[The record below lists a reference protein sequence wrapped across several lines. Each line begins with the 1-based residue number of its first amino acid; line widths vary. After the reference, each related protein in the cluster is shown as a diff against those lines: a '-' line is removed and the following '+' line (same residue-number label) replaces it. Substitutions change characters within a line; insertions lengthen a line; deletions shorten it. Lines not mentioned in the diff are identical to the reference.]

1 MQVTGLPPKLVAG
14 LGQPGGGIQGV
25 GVTIPIGTKQPTRP
39 GGPPRLQLGKVC
51 PPRLNLTA
59 DKSIVAPL
67 TGKEKDENLI
77 NTAKREAELPLLIII
92 KSAISL
98 YSWEEMLRVAPVSIT
113 KKDLNG
119 FGSVNDPRMGVPN
132 TNSACQ
138 LCSRIDCPGHL
149 GRIEFPEPIYN
160 PATIRS
166 VVSVLTCVCNYCGQL
181 LLTKADIAQLGFD
194 RLPPAKRLAEME
206 KHCKDLKCLREK
218 PPLPRTNP
226 LCGQDP
232 ELPKG
237 DVMKCNQNFVF
248 TTSDL
253 KEKGVISYKNPG
265 ADNRKKVKDLPE
277 LPMAIESVCNI
288 LDRIS
293 KEDAALMGFPEDSH
307 PRNMIMRGILVPPP
321 IARPPLYEGGAMH
334 YDQLTHMFMTI
345 RRKATDILET
355 TDKQDAVHELYT
367 AVKQLFF
374 KTEGKK
380 MGMRDFISLVERI
393 QGKQALLRGLLMG
406 KRVNDC
412 GRTVAG
418 PDATLRFGQIRI
430 PMAWAKTLTKKV
442 KVTTYNI
449 HNLTALLESG
459 KVTHITSART
469 GLRKQYRPEFQYK
482 LQIGD
487 IVFRWLMNGDRIV
500 VNRQPTLHR
509 QSMMSYE
516 VVLGRPLT
524 IGLHL
529 SYTSPMNC
537 DFDGDENNAW
547 NPQDFEVEA
556 ECEIIMNVCNNDMS
570 AEQNR
575 PIMGWVM
582 NSITGAYLLTKPDTR
597 IDDDLFSE
605 LLSLVTDQ
613 ANIRTL
619 GARLAKYGVHPRS
632 GAAVFSALLPATFNY
647 NQGEVQILE
656 GVLVTGR
663 IKKNHVGA
671 SHRSIIQELWKQ
683 YGPQTTANF
692 FTDGPW
698 VINKWLIER
707 GFSVGISDT
716 ITLETKDGEEYDKN
730 KRILKEELA
739 KIYVQLEALG
749 GKLDDPAEE
758 SFRQRQINNLVNIAS
773 GIGLRL
779 AKEAL
784 SGDNSFGIMTDQGAG
799 TKGGLANIGQMMG
812 SVGQQFYRGKRLA
825 PTLSGGRRLLPTYDY
840 DDNNPEAHAFIP
852 ESLFTGISPEGLFF
866 LQAGGREGL
875 LDTALKT
882 AETGAMQHR
891 MIKAFENIIVAY
903 DGSIRNTIGTMFSPI
918 YNAGY
923 DIAEMIAVQNPEK
936 RDFSSFI
943 DIAST
948 VRDLNIKRGW
958 VPASTNKVIVA
969 NRAKLTA
976 TPLPADNILPYTPT
990 VKAAPQVAAPAPY
1003 DVKVIPPLVASPLK
1017 ITKYEKARIIGTRAR
1032 QIDNNAPI
1040 SAAVNLDDDKFF
1052 RNFLKS
1058 TGRWTAT
1065 SEETLPE
1072 LRDEFRVEFSLWLD
1086 PVRIAIA
1093 EYEAGAI
1100 NMFVVRGFA
1109 DGTYQTVY
1117 PTLDNI

>member
-1 MQVTGLPPKLVAG
+1 MQARPRGVGLVPAISQGTP
-14 LGQPGGGIQGV
+14 IQGV
-25 GVTIPIGTKQPTRP
+25 GVPVPTGTAQPSRP
-39 GGPPRLQLGKVC
+39 GGVPQPRLQLGKLC
-51 PPRLNLTA
+51 PSKVTLTA
-59 DKSIVAPL
+59 DKSVVAPL
-67 TGKEKDENLI
+67 THKEKDENLI
-77 NTAKREAELPLLIII
+77 NASRREAELPLLVVV

-98 YSWEEMLRVAPVSIT
+98 YSWEEMKNAAPVVIT
-113 KKDLNG
+113 KKDIYG
-119 FGSVNDPRMGVPN
+119 PGSVNDPRMGIPN

-138 LCSRIDCPGHL
+138 LCARIDCPGHL

-166 VVSVLTCVCNYCGQL
+166 VVSVLTCVCGSCAQL
-181 LLTKADIAQLGFD
+181 LLTEMDIKQLGFD

-206 KHCKDLKCLREK
+206 KHCKDLKCLRDK
-218 PPLPRTNP
+218 PPLPRMSGSP
-226 LCGQDP
+226 LCGTEP
-232 ELPKG
+232 RGE
-237 DVMKCNQNFVF
+237 VMKCGQNRVF

-253 KEKGVISYKNPG
+253 KEKGVISYKAPPEKS
-265 ADNRKKVKDLPE
+265 RKNIKDLPE
-277 LPMAIESVCNI
+277 LPMSIETVCNI

-293 KEDAALMGFPEDSH
+293 DEDAKLMGFPKESH

-321 IARPPLYEGGAMH
+321 IARPPLYEGGSMH
-334 YDQLTHMFMTI
+334 HDQLTHMFMTI
-345 RRKATDILET
+345 RRKATDIMDS
-355 TDKQDAVHELYT
+355 TDKQKAIHELYT

-418 PDATLRFGQIRI
+418 PDATLRFGQVRI
-430 PMAWAKTLTKKV
+430 PSVWAKTLTKKV
-442 KVTTYNI
+442 KVTSYNI
-449 HNLTALLESG
+449 HNLTALLEAG
-459 KVTHITSART
+459 KITHITSAKT
-469 GLRKQYRPEFQYK
+469 GLRKQYRPEFRYR
-482 LQIGD
+482 LQLGD
-487 IVFRWLMNGDRIV
+487 TVFRWLMNGDRIV

-556 ECEIIMNVCNNDMS
+556 ECEVILDVRNNTMS

-582 NSITGAYLLTKPDTR
+582 NSITGAYLLTKAGTMV
-597 IDDDLFSE
+597 DDDLFSE
-605 LLSLVTDQ
+605 LMSFITDQ
-613 ANIRTL
+613 DHVRTL
-619 GARLAKYGVHPRS
+619 HARLTKYGVHPRS
-632 GAAVFSALLPATFNY
+632 GAAVFSALLPPDFNY
-647 NQGEVQILE
+647 SQGEVQIVE
-656 GVLVTGR
+656 GILMAGR
-663 IKKNHVGA
+663 VKKSHVGA
-671 SHRSIIQELWKQ
+671 SHRSIIQELWKN
-683 YGPQTTANF
+683 YGAQVTANF

-730 KRILKEELA
+730 KRILKQELA

-749 GKLDDPAEE
+749 GKLDDAAEE
-758 SFRQRQINNLVNIAS
+758 AFRQRQINNLVNIAG

-784 SGDNSFGIMTDQGAG
+784 SGDNSIGVMSDQGAG

-812 SVGQQFYRGKRLA
+812 SVGQQFYRSKRLA
-825 PTLSGGRRLLPTYDY
+825 PTLSGGRRILPTYDY

-852 ESLFTGISPEGLFF
+852 ESFFTGISPEGLFF

-903 DGSIRNTIGTMFSPI
+903 DGSVRNTIGTMFSPI

-923 DIAEMIAVQNPEK
+923 DIAEMIAVKNLEK

-943 DIAST
+943 DIEST
-948 VRDLNIKRGW
+948 VRNLNIRRGW
-958 VPASTNKVIVA
+958 VPKSTNKIIEE
-969 NRAKLTA
+969 NRAKLG
-976 TPLPADNILPYTPT
+976 PLPVDNVLPVSTPSDIGPKVT
-990 VKAAPQVAAPAPY
+990 ASIPY
-1003 DVKVIPPLVASPLK
+1003 DVNVIPPLTASPRK

-1040 SAAVNLDDDKFF
+1040 SSALNLNDDKYF
-1052 RNFLKS
+1052 RDFLKS

-1065 SEETLPE
+1065 SPETLPE
-1072 LRDEFRVEFSLWLD
+1072 LRDQYKVEFSVWLD
-1086 PVRIAIA
+1086 PVRIATA
-1093 EYEAGAI
+1093 EYEAGVI
-1100 NMFVVRGFA
+1100 NIFAVRGFA
-1109 DGTYQTVY
+1109 DGAYQTVY
-1117 PTLDNI
+1117 PTLENI